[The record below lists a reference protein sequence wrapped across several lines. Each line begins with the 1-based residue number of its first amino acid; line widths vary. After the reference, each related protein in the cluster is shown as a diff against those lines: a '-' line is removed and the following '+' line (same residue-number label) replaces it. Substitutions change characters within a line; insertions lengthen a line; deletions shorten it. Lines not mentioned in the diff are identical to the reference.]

1 METSPIAKQPSVE
14 ILATISVPLTA
25 SRILGIALPKP
36 ELGTKRTCLACGA
49 RFYDFGK
56 TAEIA
61 CPACDAAFDLEQ
73 LSRARRPRNPVR
85 AVAATKAA
93 EVATE
98 EDEVDESAEA
108 EDVEEEDVDETDETD
123 DAEEAETEEAEEPDS
138 PASDDD
144 EEEEDP
150 LIEDAAE
157 LGDDDALG
165 EVIDPKAD
173 EDDDQR

>member
-25 SRILGIALPKP
+25 SRTLGNALPKP
-36 ELGTKRTCLACGA
+36 ELGTKRTCLSCGA

-73 LSRARRPRNPVR
+73 VARARRPRNPVR
-85 AVAATKAA
+85 AVATAKAA
-93 EVATE
+93 EVASE

-108 EDVEEEDVDETDETD
+108 EDVEEEDVDDTE
-123 DAEEAETEEAEEPDS
+123 DAEEVDEAEAEEPDA

-144 EEEEDP
+144 EDEEDP